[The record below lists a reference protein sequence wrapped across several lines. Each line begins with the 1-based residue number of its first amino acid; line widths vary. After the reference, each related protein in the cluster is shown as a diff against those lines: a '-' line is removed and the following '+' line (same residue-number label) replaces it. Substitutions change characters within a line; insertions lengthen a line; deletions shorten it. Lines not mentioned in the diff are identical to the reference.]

1 LIFSIKIDLD
11 TIEVSNLNRQF
22 LFRKEHKGLSKAE
35 VAKNTLLSMNPS
47 LNISSHQAN
56 IKEFGVK
63 FFKSFDV
70 IFSALD
76 NLEARSFLNSMCVT
90 LNKPLLE
97 AGTTGFKGQA
107 MLLKRG
113 ISRCYDCEPKSQGK
127 TYQVCTIRTLPEKPL
142 HCVIWAKYLFGVL
155 FGPMDD
161 GNLLED
167 LREKFEN
174 FKENLAEIVF
184 EELFDGQIKKQRD
197 SDPKVFIF

>member
-1 LIFSIKIDLD
+1 M
-11 TIEVSNLNRQF
+11 SNLNRQF
-22 LFRKEHKGLSKAE
+22 LFHKEHKGHSKAE
-35 VAKNTLLSMNPS
+35 VAKNTLLSLNPS
-47 LNISSHQAN
+47 LKITSHQAN

-76 NLEARSFLNSMCVT
+76 NLEARSYLNSMCVT

-97 AGTTGFKGQA
+97 AGTTGFIGQA

-113 ISRCYDCEPKSQGK
+113 ISRCYDCEPQSQGK
-127 TYQVCTIRTLPEKPL
+127 IYQVCTIRTLPEKPL

-155 FGPMDD
+155 FGAMDE

-167 LREKFEN
+167 LREKFEK
-174 FKENLAEIVF
+174 FKGNVAEIVF
-184 EELFDGQIKKQRD
+184 EEVFEGQIMKQRD
-197 SDPKVFIF
+197 SDPKVFLYSLNLKEF